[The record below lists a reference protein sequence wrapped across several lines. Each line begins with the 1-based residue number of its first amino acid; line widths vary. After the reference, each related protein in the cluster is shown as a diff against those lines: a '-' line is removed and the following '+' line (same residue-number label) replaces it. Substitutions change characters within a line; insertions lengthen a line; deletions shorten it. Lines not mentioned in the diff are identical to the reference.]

1 MQQHEQ
7 LDATYA
13 GRLVQKELATQADD
27 QVHNPTRSSWVW
39 IVIGRAVLFVSGV
52 PVNSM
57 RRACRMLC
65 QRASRALLR
74 CCIQFGPWTV
84 KWPTDAIQNPWRNK
98 LWLSWIGSFPW
109 VFQALFF
116 SFNGAWCVSTF
127 NFTNCPVHAVT
138 GDSVFGSCGA
148 VLKIV
153 NVDTEPAWR
162 EWNLGSYTVRSR
174 NQKSSLSA
182 EASYHPKKP

>member
-1 MQQHEQ
+1 MVSSFILLSSLCSICLCHHIRFRCSSQFHEASLQ
-7 LDATYA
+7 
-13 GRLVQKELATQADD
+13 
-27 QVHNPTRSSWVW
+27 N
-39 IVIGRAVLFVSGV
+39 AVPEGV
-52 PVNSM
+52 KGP
-57 RRACRMLC
+57 A
-65 QRASRALLR
+65 ALLHSV
-74 CCIQFGPWTV
+74 WTV

-127 NFTNCPVHAVT
+127 NFTKCPVHAVT